1 MKVYIVTW
9 GFDRETA
16 ISRVFDTEE
25 KAKEFCEQQNSFCNF
40 SYEEF
45 EVE

>member
-1 MKVYIVTW
+1 MIVYIVTW
-9 GFDRETA
+9 GFDRETS
-16 ISRVFDTEE
+16 ISKVFDTED
-25 KAKEFCEQQNSFCNF
+25 KAKEFCEEQNSLGNY